1 MSEGVTM
8 TKKSIQSASIK
19 KENKK
24 RFRQEDTLVQ
34 LHHLKT
40 NLLNPCLIVSNSDVS
55 EPF

>member
-1 MSEGVTM
+1 M

-24 RFRQEDTLVQ
+24 RFRKEDTLVQ
-34 LHHLKT
+34 IHHLKT